1 METLERL
8 LREHPFLKTMEG
20 RHLEFMAGCAANVRF
35 AAGQFLFKEG
45 DPADAAYLVRE
56 GRVALEIHAPGRG
69 STLFATIEG
78 GQVFG
83 WSWLFP
89 PYRWYFDARAV
100 EPVRAI
106 TFKGDCLRNKCEAD
120 HDLGYELLKRFLQEV
135 DRNLE
140 RIRLQLLDVYRA
152 HP

>member
-8 LREHPFLKTMEG
+8 LREHPFLKTMED
-20 RHLEFMAGCAANVRF
+20 RHLEFLTGCAANVRF

-45 DPADAAYLVRE
+45 DSADAAYLIRE
-56 GRVALEIHAPGRG
+56 GRVALEVHAPGRG
-69 STLFATIEG
+69 STLIATVEG

-89 PYRWYFDARAV
+89 PYRWHFDARAV

-106 TFKGDCLRNKCEAD
+106 TFQGDCLRAKCEAD
-120 HDLGYELLKRFLQEV
+120 HDLGYELLKRFLQEI

-140 RIRLQLLDVYRA
+140 RVHLQLLDVYRA
-152 HP
+152 DP